1 MTFNE
6 NNVNANSPYLGEGVT
21 TDSVKVHMQS
31 THHMFVAIA
40 KAVIFGHEINNNFQ
54 IGCMIAYAPMYAYSC
69 DPKDVILS
77 AEEMNKIYFF
87 SGVMCRGFYPSYKM
101 REFERKGIIIA
112 KDKDDD
118 ELLRKGTVD
127 YIGFSSYMSGTITR
141 DNSSEMSAGN
151 MVYGIRNPYLE
162 TSEWGWQI
170 DPIGLRISLNQ
181 LYDRYQ
187 LPLMIVD
194 NGLGAYD
201 KLESDGTVHDDYRM
215 NDLRSHIEQMNMLS

>member
-1 MTFNE
+1 
-6 NNVNANSPYLGEGVT
+6 
-21 TDSVKVHMQS
+21 
-31 THHMFVAIA
+31 
-40 KAVIFGHEINNNFQ
+40 
-54 IGCMIAYAPMYAYSC
+54 
-69 DPKDVILS
+69 
-77 AEEMNKIYFF
+77 
-87 SGVMCRGFYPSYKM
+87 
-101 REFERKGIIIA
+101 
-112 KDKDDD
+112 
-118 ELLRKGTVD
+118 
-127 YIGFSSYMSGTITR
+127 MSGTITR
-141 DNSSEMSAGN
+141 DHSSEMSAGN

-170 DPIGLRISLNQ
+170 DPIGLRTSLNQ